1 MITHLPKSRCT
12 IFAQFFGHF
21 ETKLNPCVIV
31 SGGEGKLREKQAKKL
46 RATFEKL
53 IPSLEKLEQQ
63 MQSLSEDSETD
74 RELRSLA
81 RSLYMG
87 QSVEEKILEGDT
99 MRQMSFE
106 AIEKRLAKKNA
117 ELVEVRSL
125 RKKLADR
132 EKNICADIES
142 LQNQKVEVIFL
153 QVKREIKNEKLDV
166 TSGSVLPLLEV
177 LRNSQKSVAEA
188 SSVEKIEPQ
197 ADDSVSDA
205 QGKTELKFAEK
216 VDSVA
221 KITETERAINEG

>member
-1 MITHLPKSRCT
+1 MIAHLPKSRCT
-12 IFAQFFGHF
+12 IFAQFFVHF
-21 ETKLNPCVIV
+21 ETKPNPCVIV
-31 SGGEGKLREKQAKKL
+31 SGGEGKLRKNQVGKL
-46 RATFEKL
+46 RATTDNL
-53 IPSLEKLEQQ
+53 LSSLEEVEQQ
-63 MQSLSEDSETD
+63 MQSLNEDSETD
-74 RELRSLA
+74 RKLRRLA
-81 RSLYMG
+81 RLIYVG
-87 QSVEEKILEGDT
+87 QPIEEKILEGNI

-117 ELVEVRSL
+117 ELVEVRNL

-153 QVKREIKNEKLDV
+153 KVKREIKNEKLDV

-188 SSVEKIEPQ
+188 SSAEKIEPQ